1 MRGKSYANGARVA
14 PVSTETS
21 NLPVEP
27 KEKPCKCPLLFSNH
41 ISISRWT
48 VLPRV
53 IVQIRDTRGHF
64 LLSFSQTERQM
75 PRNCHADIRDC
86 RKPLPLVSRHVRASV
101 SRIQRISFLFR
112 NPVEIRDR
120 SIGPWSANEASL
132 HDGNENCWRKL
143 KKYGEG
149 SLIDKN

>member
-1 MRGKSYANGARVA
+1 MAYNV
-14 PVSTETS
+14 TEAS

-48 VLPRV
+48 MLLSRV

-86 RKPLPLVSRHVRASV
+86 RKPLPLSFRATYAPPFLGSSGSRSCFATLSRSAIDRAIAVCVGSDQFPWLARGRASLWAQRWKRLYR
-101 SRIQRISFLFR
+101 RI
-112 NPVEIRDR
+112 NNMARD
-120 SIGPWSANEASL
+120 N
-132 HDGNENCWRKL
+132 
-143 KKYGEG
+143 
-149 SLIDKN
+149 